1 MGLKGSKSMFIF
13 FSLPSSVI
21 TVPVY
26 TTRPLG
32 GTCGTDSDAGQRT
45 AMWVGQRSATACPR
59 VNNPTCTP
67 PPAIGGACGM
77 QRQVQN

>member
-32 GTCGTDSDAGQRT
+32 GTCGAGGAAQRMQQG
-45 AMWVGQRSATACPR
+45 AAQRSRAGGRQGTAC
-59 VNNPTCTP
+59 CG
-67 PPAIGGACGM
+67 PAKQLLAEPGA
-77 QRQVQN
+77 RQ